1 MLRLAKYLKP
11 FIPLI
16 LLSIVLLFVQA
27 TADLSLPDYM
37 AKIVNTGI
45 QQNGIETAVPK
56 AIRHSTMDK
65 VFLFLSEEEKAD
77 VLSQYTLVE
86 AGAAEYLKDYPA
98 SANEPIY
105 VLNAV
110 DQATIDRL
118 NPVMGKGLMAV
129 SGIETMM
136 ADPEKAAEMAQ
147 GSNAN
152 MLAMIPPGTNVF
164 DFLTTLP
171 PLIRNP
177 ILKSMND
184 RFAALDV
191 RMIVQAGATAL
202 KTEYS
207 ALGMDTTSM
216 QNNFIIGAGAT
227 MLLLS
232 LISGVSTIV
241 VGLLAARTAAG
252 FARNLRGDVFKK
264 VESFSN
270 HEFDKF
276 SVSSLITR
284 STNDV
289 TQLQMVIVMLV
300 RIVFYAPILATGGI
314 LKATHTDASMWWI
327 IALGV
332 VAIISLIIAIFS
344 TALPKFRIIQD
355 LVDRLNLVTREDL
368 SGMMVVRAFN
378 TQAFEEKRFDKA
390 NQDLTKTNL
399 SVNRTMVFMMP
410 GMMLI
415 MNFMTLLIIWVGAHQ
430 VAAAQ
435 MQVGDMIA
443 FMQYSLQVV
452 MAFLMLSIMFII
464 LPRASVSGDR
474 IADVLA
480 TDSSIKDPAQPKSF
494 KTPFQGTVEFR
505 HVSFRYPGAEEDV
518 LHDIS
523 FTARPGQTTAFIGST
538 GSGKSTLVN
547 LIPRF
552 YDVTEGA
559 ILLDGTD
566 IREVTQHDLREKIGY
581 IPQKA
586 MLFSGTIETN
596 LRYADENIS
605 QESMQEA
612 AEIAQASSFINE
624 KPEGFATEI
633 SQGGTNVSGGQRQRL
648 SIGRAL
654 VKKAPIYV
662 FDDSFSALDF
672 KTDSALRKALKDKT
686 GDSALLIVT
695 QRVSTVKTAEQIIVL
710 DEGKIVGKGTHD
722 ELMETCSIYKEIA
735 LSQMGMGEL
744 VS

>member
-1 MLRLAKYLKP
+1 
-11 FIPLI
+11 
-16 LLSIVLLFVQA
+16 
-27 TADLSLPDYM
+27 
-37 AKIVNTGI
+37 
-45 QQNGIETAVPK
+45 
-56 AIRHSTMDK
+56 
-65 VFLFLSEEEKAD
+65 
-77 VLSQYTLVE
+77 
-86 AGAAEYLKDYPA
+86 
-98 SANEPIY
+98 
-105 VLNAV
+105 
-110 DQATIDRL
+110 
-118 NPVMGKGLMAV
+118 
-129 SGIETMM
+129 
-136 ADPEKAAEMAQ
+136 
-147 GSNAN
+147 
-152 MLAMIPPGTNVF
+152 
-164 DFLTTLP
+164 
-171 PLIRNP
+171 
-177 ILKSMND
+177 
-184 RFAALDV
+184 
-191 RMIVQAGATAL
+191 
-202 KTEYS
+202 
-207 ALGMDTTSM
+207 
-216 QNNFIIGAGAT
+216 
-227 MLLLS
+227 
-232 LISGVSTIV
+232 
-241 VGLLAARTAAG
+241 
-252 FARNLRGDVFKK
+252 
-264 VESFSN
+264 
-270 HEFDKF
+270 
-276 SVSSLITR
+276 
-284 STNDV
+284 
-289 TQLQMVIVMLV
+289 
-300 RIVFYAPILATGGI
+300 
-314 LKATHTDASMWWI
+314 
-327 IALGV
+327 
-332 VAIISLIIAIFS
+332 
-344 TALPKFRIIQD
+344 
-355 LVDRLNLVTREDL
+355 
-368 SGMMVVRAFN
+368 
-378 TQAFEEKRFDKA
+378 
-390 NQDLTKTNL
+390 
-399 SVNRTMVFMMP
+399 
-410 GMMLI
+410 
-415 MNFMTLLIIWVGAHQ
+415 
-430 VAAAQ
+430 
-435 MQVGDMIA
+435 VGDMIA